1 MDRFSSCW
9 ISRERYPGTIQAL
22 VMAKD
27 KNGQT
32 ALQLAAESGHD
43 EVVQQLLVFV
53 QVNLEERYPGTLH
66 AVVLAKNEDE
76 RTSLQLVAGN
86 SRDKYLGC

>member
-1 MDRFSSCW
+1 
-9 ISRERYPGTIQAL
+9 
-22 VMAKD
+22 
-27 KNGQT
+27 
-32 ALQLAAESGHD
+32 
-43 EVVQQLLVFV
+43 VVQQLLVFV